1 MTINESPK
9 IGGLLLAAG
18 GSSRLGQPKQLLRS
32 AGRSLIRRA
41 AETLV
46 GSVCDPCVVVLG
58 AEIDRST
65 AEIAHL
71 DVGIRINEQWHT
83 GMSSSIKAGLREL
96 LSIEPGLA
104 AVVITLC
111 DQPNVVSADIDRLA
125 AEFRSS
131 GFPIVA
137 AEYGGTIGVPALFT
151 SDIFDELSRL
161 DGDKG
166 ARQIIRTNP
175 ERVRQVAIEN
185 AAFDVDTPDDVR
197 QI

>member
-1 MTINESPK
+1 MTGNESPK

-18 GSSRLGQPKQLLRS
+18 GSSRLGQPKQLLRF
-32 AGRSLIRRA
+32 GGKTLIRRA

-65 AEIAHL
+65 AEIADL
-71 DVGIRINEQWHT
+71 DVGICINEEWQT
-83 GMSSSIKAGLREL
+83 GMSSSIKAGLHEL

-111 DQPNVVSADIDRLA
+111 DQPNVVSADLDRLA
-125 AEFRSS
+125 AGFRSS
-131 GFPIVA
+131 DFSIVA

-151 SDIFDELSRL
+151 SDIFNELSQL

-166 ARQIIRTNP
+166 ARQKIRRRP
-175 ERVRQVAIEN
+175 DSVRTVAIDN
-185 AAFDVDTPDDVR
+185 AAFDVDTPDDAR
-197 QI
+197 QV

>member
-65 AEIAHL
+65 AEIADL
-71 DVGIRINEQWHT
+71 DVGMCINEEWQT

-96 LSIEPGLA
+96 LNIEPGLA

-111 DQPNVVSADIDRLA
+111 DQPHIASADIDRLA

-131 GFPIVA
+131 HSSIVA
-137 AEYGGTIGVPALFT
+137 AEYSGTIGVPALFT
-151 SDIFDELSRL
+151 SDIFDELSQL

-166 ARQIIRTNP
+166 ARQIIRRHP
-175 ERVRQVAIEN
+175 ERLRTVAAEN
-185 AAFDVDTPDDVR
+185 AAFDVDTPEDAR